1 MDHNPILVLCNFLL
15 NLFQLWLLGASSDW
29 CLCSLDKPLSTFS
42 ALLYFSLY
50 ITFQEYIYMHFPC
63 TGIVIN
69 LFSKLSFVGEWC
81 LEIEILELGVLIATY

>member
-1 MDHNPILVLCNFLL
+1 
-15 NLFQLWLLGASSDW
+15 
-29 CLCSLDKPLSTFS
+29 
-42 ALLYFSLY
+42 
-50 ITFQEYIYMHFPC
+50 MHFPC